1 MNWDCTIHSTETPQ
15 INLQHIKRAYRY
27 LQRLHI
33 CSEALN
39 KTILNLN
46 KSQNHS
52 TKLGFPDPPFEAGR
66 VQQWSQLYK
75 VWLCRNRFW
84 KRPEASISAEHG
96 HHKSTTAKHT
106 STHYHKTTNSIS
118 KPGHSLRFQVQ
129 AKRGSFPAVNAFRNL
144 PVCASHTPI
153 PVLILQQTT
162 RRKDG
167 MTKEKGIK
175 QGSSISF
182 RRGPNSANNTKPR
195 ATDLY
200 I

>member
-106 STHYHKTTNSIS
+106 STHYHKLNLKARSLATISSSGQERFVPSSQCFS
-118 KPGHSLRFQVQ
+118 KPPCMCI
-129 AKRGSFPAVNAFRNL
+129 A
-144 PVCASHTPI
+144 HTNP
-153 PVLILQQTT
+153 
-162 RRKDG
+162 
-167 MTKEKGIK
+167 
-175 QGSSISF
+175 SINPS
-182 RRGPNSANNTKPR
+182 
-195 ATDLY
+195 TDH
-200 I
+200 